1 LYNDTLLYTVTS
13 SLQVRAI
20 HDLSEISEEL
30 LWGKKKITRQRYKY
44 WKTTFSLYTP
54 ITVMLSR
61 LTILCTGN
69 INFFWGNDSVV
80 KQTTK

>member
-1 LYNDTLLYTVTS
+1 MVLLPYTVTS

-30 LWGKKKITRQRYKY
+30 LWKKKEITRQRCKY
-44 WKTTFSLYTP
+44 WKTTCSLYTP
-54 ITVMLSR
+54 ITVVLSR
-61 LTILCTGN
+61 LTSLCTENVN
-69 INFFWGNDSVV
+69 IYSEVV